1 MVLICTVC
9 CLISFRCSIILKI
22 LHVIKLLKI
31 RPVMKIFT
39 EIFFLL
45 VLLLFAK
52 QVILSQNDP
61 LAKSYIIREGGG
73 DELVGYAGQT
83 IELSKYLKSGIVSQ
97 SDTLI
102 TMLNYQMDNDLWE
115 STSPF
120 ILGDFDGNELSEIA
134 AVVTSQDGKSINL
147 VLLQADPDLL
157 GIDTLATWSKIIQ
170 ISKTDPIPFQSE
182 WYIKAPGPAVDAGD
196 FDGDGKCEIL
206 LGYWAYTGTGDET
219 ALNITIYEVDSALN
233 LTVKD
238 SFMDKILTLP
248 PPLFE
253 TEEANIDVFK
263 LETGDLDG
271 DSTDEIFIAT
281 RESGDTSDWYIYAT
295 VYKYDQDSGKMLLK
309 MHEKVYTPMDTNWQ
323 LRDMI
328 LMIGNL
334 LPGETDQAIIEFSAT
349 NENLDDTAFVMM
361 LGFNEE
367 LTQIISSP
375 LFNAYNYG
383 FLNTIGDV
391 NGDGTDEVLFLID
404 SLLYIYQFDELLQ
417 PELYAT
423 IKAEFSSQSANLGNF
438 TGDSIGNEIPNV
450 ILFGYKKQGDYWYPI
465 ISIYKLN
472 IGPDGS
478 FQSADLIINSF
489 LKNPLNNLQMAD
501 FDTEIRLGA
510 PKRSSITKIV
520 QPLVILNAPP
530 IHFDIFNDTSYDIS
544 KSYNENEGQFISS
557 YVKQSS
563 QMAEVQTEI
572 NTDWGISATLSTS
585 HSFFGVSVSSYLT
598 TNYGEKF
605 SKVEGSSQKVTVG
618 ISVDAKEDDRI
629 YATVL
634 DYDVWE
640 YPVYGGNKFKGN
652 VLVVEPKVV
661 ENRWFPS
668 KSWSG
673 YSYIPIH
680 EVGNILSY
688 REYPVLSNN
697 PELTEKI
704 KGDYNNSFVLDA
716 NSSYDWS
723 LSFED
728 FQQSGATREKEFSM
742 EWGASVGGWGVNLEI
757 NGHYSKEEI
766 NTQRTEISD
775 GLDLQVHLDA
785 IDMGI
790 GEVGYIVTPYS
801 YWAKNGALVIDYAVK
816 PELAQQ
822 GGTPTWWQVHY
833 GEKADPTFI
842 LPWKYD
848 PEKGFTLEDE
858 VKRLQTKDITF
869 FPSEPVGGDKVT
881 ITARVHNFSLMQ
893 TPDQVGVRFYIGDPD
908 NGGIPIIGTEGQEEV
923 FTLPIPSRG
932 TATVQMDWIVPEN
945 IGSFPRIY
953 GVIDKDNVLDE
964 IHETNNKG
972 WTILGKTVTGTE
984 EELPGISVN
993 GYSMEQNYPNP
1004 FSSSTNIR
1012 FTLPKGGK
1020 VRIDIYN
1027 IQGQNVCTLLDDI
1040 MSSGEHEVIFN
1051 AGHLPGGLYFYK
1063 VTAGEF
1069 HTVKKMILLR

>member
-1 MVLICTVC
+1 M
-9 CLISFRCSIILKI
+9 
-22 LHVIKLLKI
+22 
-31 RPVMKIFT
+31 
-39 EIFFLL
+39 
-45 VLLLFAK
+45 
-52 QVILSQNDP
+52 
-61 LAKSYIIREGGG
+61 
-73 DELVGYAGQT
+73 
-83 IELSKYLKSGIVSQ
+83 
-97 SDTLI
+97 
-102 TMLNYQMDNDLWE
+102 MLM
-115 STSPF
+115 T
-120 ILGDFDGNELSEIA
+120 
-134 AVVTSQDGKSINL
+134 
-147 VLLQADPDLL
+147 
-157 GIDTLATWSKIIQ
+157 
-170 ISKTDPIPFQSE
+170 
-182 WYIKAPGPAVDAGD
+182 
-196 FDGDGKCEIL
+196 
-206 LGYWAYTGTGDET
+206 
-219 ALNITIYEVDSALN
+219 
-233 LTVKD
+233 
-238 SFMDKILTLP
+238 
-248 PPLFE
+248 
-253 TEEANIDVFK
+253 
-263 LETGDLDG
+263 
-271 DSTDEIFIAT
+271 
-281 RESGDTSDWYIYAT
+281 
-295 VYKYDQDSGKMLLK
+295 
-309 MHEKVYTPMDTNWQ
+309 
-323 LRDMI
+323 
-328 LMIGNL
+328 GNL

-349 NENLDDTAFVMM
+349 NENLDDTAFCMV
-361 LGFNEE
+361 LGFDEE
-367 LTQIISSP
+367 LTQITSSP

-391 NGDGTDEVLFLID
+391 NRDGTEEVLFVID
-404 SLLYIYQFDELLQ
+404 SVLYIYQFDAQLQ
-417 PELYAT
+417 PELYVT
-423 IKAEFSSQSANLGNF
+423 IKAEISSISASLGNF
-438 TGDSIGNEIPNV
+438 TGDSISNEIPNI
-450 ILFGYKKQGDYWYPI
+450 ILFGYKKQGYYWYPI
-465 ISIYKLN
+465 INIYKLN
-472 IGPDGS
+472 IGSDGS

-489 LKNPLNNLQMAD
+489 LKDPLNNIQMAD

-530 IHFDIFNDTSYDIS
+530 IHFDIFEGTSFDIS
-544 KSYNENEGQFISS
+544 QSYNENEGNFISS

-598 TNYGEKF
+598 TSYGEKF

-629 YATVL
+629 YATVV

-688 REYPVLSNN
+688 REYPMLTDN
-697 PELTEKI
+697 PDLTEKI

-742 EWGASVGGWGVNLEI
+742 DWGASVGGWGVSLEI

-766 NTQRTEISD
+766 NTQRTEVSD

-785 IDMGI
+785 IDMGV

-816 PELAQQ
+816 PELAQP

-833 GEKADPTFI
+833 GDKADPTFI

-848 PEKGFTLEDE
+848 PEKGFALEDE
-858 VKRLQTKDITF
+858 IKRLQTKDISF
-869 FPSEPVGGDKVT
+869 FPIEPIGGDTVT

-893 TPDQVGVRFYIGDPD
+893 TPGQVGVRFYIGDPD

-923 FTLPIPSRG
+923 LTLPIASRG
-932 TATVQMDWIVPEN
+932 TETVQMDWIVPEN

-953 GVIDKDNVLDE
+953 GVIDRDDVLEE

-984 EELPGISVN
+984 EERHYLPTD
-993 GYSMEQNYPNP
+993 GYYMAQNYPNP
-1004 FSSSTNIR
+1004 FSESTNIS
-1012 FTLPKGGK
+1012 FNLAKGCK

-1027 IQGQNVCTLLDDI
+1027 IQGQNICTLLDDV
-1040 MSSGEHEVIFN
+1040 MDAGEYEITFN
-1051 AGHLPGGLYFYK
+1051 AGNLPGGLYFYK
-1063 VTAGEF
+1063 VNAGDF
-1069 HTVKKMILLR
+1069 HAVKKMMLLK

>member
-1 MVLICTVC
+1 
-9 CLISFRCSIILKI
+9 
-22 LHVIKLLKI
+22 
-31 RPVMKIFT
+31 MKIFT
-39 EIFFLL
+39 QIKPFL
-45 VLLLFAK
+45 VAILFAA
-52 QVILSQNDP
+52 QVALAQIDP
-61 LAKSYIIREGGG
+61 LAESYIIRQGGG

-83 IELSKYLKSGIVSQ
+83 IELSKYFKSGIVSQ

-115 STSPF
+115 SSSPF

-134 AVVTSQDGKSINL
+134 AVVISQDDKSISL
-147 VLLQADPDLL
+147 VLLQANPDLL
-157 GIDTLATWSKIIQ
+157 GVDTLATWSKIIHTS
-170 ISKTDPIPFQSE
+170 ITDPAPFASE
-182 WYIKAPGPAVDAGD
+182 WYISAPSPGVYQGD
-196 FDGDGKCEIL
+196 FDGDGKFEIL

-219 ALNITIYEVDSALN
+219 TLSMIIYNVDSVLN
-233 LTVKD
+233 LTVMD
-238 SFMDKILTLP
+238 SNMDIELVLP
-248 PPLFE
+248 PPLYSG
-253 TEEANIDVFK
+253 EEAVIDVYN
-263 LETGDLDG
+263 LATGDLDG
-271 DSTDEIFIAT
+271 DGTDEIFIAT
-281 RESGDTSDWYIYAT
+281 RESGDTTDWYVYTT
-295 VYKYDQDSGKMLLK
+295 VYKYEPDSGKMVQK
-309 MHEKVYTPMDTNWQ
+309 MHEKVYTPMDMNWQ
-323 LRDMI
+323 LRDMM
-328 LMIGNL
+328 LMTGNL
-334 LPGETDQAIIEFSAT
+334 IPGEKNQAIIEFSAT
-349 NENLDDTAFVMM
+349 NENLDDTAFVIV
-361 LGFNEE
+361 LDFNEE
-367 LTQIISSP
+367 LTQIKSSP
-375 LFNAYNYG
+375 LFNAYNFG

-391 NGDGTDEVLFLID
+391 NGDGTEEVLFVID
-404 SLLYIYQFDELLQ
+404 SLYIYQFDEQLQ
-417 PELYAT
+417 PVLYAT
-423 IKAEFSSQSANLGNF
+423 LKTDFLYFNASLGNF
-438 TGDSIGNEIPNV
+438 TGDSISNEIPNI
-450 ILFGYKKQGDYWYPI
+450 ILFGYKKQGYYWYPI
-465 ISIYKLN
+465 INIYKLN
-472 IGPDGS
+472 IGSDGS

-489 LKNPLNNLQMAD
+489 LKDPLNNIQMAD

-530 IHFDIFNDTSYDIS
+530 IHFDIFEGTSFDIS
-544 KSYNENEGQFISS
+544 QSYNENEGNFISS

-598 TNYGEKF
+598 TSYGEKF

-629 YATVL
+629 YATVV

-688 REYPVLSNN
+688 REYPMLTDN
-697 PELTEKI
+697 PDLTEKI

-742 EWGASVGGWGVNLEI
+742 DWGASVGGWGVSLEI

-766 NTQRTEISD
+766 NTQRTEVSD

-785 IDMGI
+785 IDMGV

-816 PELAQQ
+816 PELAQP

-833 GEKADPTFI
+833 GDKADPTFI

-848 PEKGFTLEDE
+848 PEKGFALEDE
-858 VKRLQTKDITF
+858 IKRLQTKDISF
-869 FPSEPVGGDKVT
+869 FPIEPIGGDTVT

-893 TPDQVGVRFYIGDPD
+893 TPGQVGVRFYIGDPD

-923 FTLPIPSRG
+923 LTLPIASRG
-932 TATVQMDWIVPEN
+932 TETVQMDWIVPEN

-953 GVIDKDNVLDE
+953 GVIDRDDVLEE

-984 EELPGISVN
+984 EERHYLPTD
-993 GYSMEQNYPNP
+993 GYYMAQNYPNP
-1004 FSSSTNIR
+1004 FSESTNIS
-1012 FTLPKGGK
+1012 FNLAKGCK

-1027 IQGQNVCTLLDDI
+1027 IQGQNICTLLDDV
-1040 MSSGEHEVIFN
+1040 MDAGEYEITFN
-1051 AGHLPGGLYFYK
+1051 AGNLPGGLYFYK
-1063 VTAGEF
+1063 VNAGDF
-1069 HTVKKMILLR
+1069 HAVKKMMLLK